1 MTHLDIEQ
9 KSDTSAPS
17 VGGSENAFER
27 MASHLQFILALLAK
41 QHRTIVFL

>member
-9 KSDTSAPS
+9 KSDASAPE
-17 VGGSENAFER
+17 GSENAFER